1 MFNNKNKENNDKKE
15 YDEMI
20 SVQFKKSYHKTFC
33 ISCLPYEKV
42 SDLIQRYRMNAK
54 DNENAN

>member
-1 MFNNKNKENNDKKE
+1 MFNDKNIENNDKKE

-20 SVQFKKSYHKTFC
+20 WVQFKKLSHKTFC
-33 ISCLPYEKV
+33 MSCLPYETV